1 MVAKLTQRAHQWHF
15 RYTLGMDT
23 FSLSNI
29 RTARQSQAIQFWIDG
44 GRKSKAEALRKAGY
58 SEAVVRH
65 PERVFGSPSVQQEL
79 ELRGLG
85 RDGFGIPKPMPAEI
99 EEDVL
104 PAPPVYSFN
113 PQEIPTE
120 QLQELKEKLR
130 AIGYEPTAPRATT
143 EPIGAIPMTSYNNLG
158 SADVLEV
165 SAEKSF
171 PNMSSM

>member
-1 MVAKLTQRAHQWHF
+1 
-15 RYTLGMDT
+15 MDT

-99 EEDVL
+99 LVEEDIL
-104 PAPPVYSFN
+104 PTSPVYSFN

-130 AIGYEPTAPRATT
+130 AIGYEPTSPRATT
-143 EPIGAIPMTSYNNLG
+143 EPIRATPMTLRNNLG
-158 SADVLEV
+158 CADVLEV